1 MWRPEARAWSLSAEQ
16 LHGRNG
22 VIEEVAEA
30 EHGTDQNT
38 RESTTIL
45 KKKKNLTLRG
55 ISSHSQTLSKKKQVA
70 EIYLCFTV
78 KLLCANFCFDLQGDK
93 NIIVIR
99 SREDSV

>member
-45 KKKKNLTLRG
+45 KKKKKSDFKRYFKSLPNSLQKKASCWDLFMFY
-55 ISSHSQTLSKKKQVA
+55 SK
-70 EIYLCFTV
+70 
-78 KLLCANFCFDLQGDK
+78 
-93 NIIVIR
+93 IIVC
-99 SREDSV
+99 